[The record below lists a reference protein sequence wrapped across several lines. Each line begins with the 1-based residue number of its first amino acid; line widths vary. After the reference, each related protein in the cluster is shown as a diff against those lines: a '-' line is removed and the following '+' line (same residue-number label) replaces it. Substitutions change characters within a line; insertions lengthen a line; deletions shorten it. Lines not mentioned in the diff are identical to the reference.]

1 MRTILMTALFVAFA
15 FPLSAQNFDKGKD
28 AYNSGDYATA
38 LNEWKPLA
46 EQGDDSAQYNLGVIY
61 ANGEGVP
68 QDYEEAVKWY
78 RLAAEQGHASAQSN
92 LGVMYVNGEG
102 VPQDYEEAV
111 KWYRLAAEQGHAVAQ
126 YNLGLMYAKGEGVL
140 QDNVLAHMW
149 FNLGAANGSDWSR
162 KNRDQIVKSMTSEA
176 VEKAQAMARKCLNS
190 NYQDCGY

>member
-61 ANGEGVP
+61 A
-68 QDYEEAVKWY
+68 
-78 RLAAEQGHASAQSN
+78 
-92 LGVMYVNGEG
+92 NGEG